1 MSELTQLEHSV
12 LIHYTIM
19 TRVRLSTTER
29 HLLSGNGL
37 QAGEQLL
44 QLDEQKIHGMF
55 KYKLNI

>member
-1 MSELTQLEHSV
+1 
-12 LIHYTIM
+12 M

-29 HLLSGNGL
+29 HFLSGNGL